1 MKADLELLFSSMANV
16 PTLEAHTPRSKTA
29 TRDRQ
34 FAIIYTYMQL
44 LLPQHD
50 FHHNILLPRAADIAA
65 RDRPARDVRHMR
77 IVPQHARA
85 AAAAHTRVAAALQ
98 RVAALH
104 VPCTQSQHQQA
115 RSGGCKPASAVV
127 SPLRRL

>member
-1 MKADLELLFSSMANV
+1 MKADLALLLSSMANV

-50 FHHNILLPRAADIAA
+50 FHHNILLPRAADIDA
-65 RDRPARDVRHMR
+65 RDRPARVARHMR
-77 IVPQHARA
+77 IVPLHARA
-85 AAAAHTRVAAALQ
+85 AAAAHAQVAAALH
-98 RVAALH
+98 RVAALL
-104 VPCTQSQHQQA
+104 VPCTQSQHQ
-115 RSGGCKPASAVV
+115 
-127 SPLRRL
+127 